1 MQGGLQAW
9 GESASFVFVFTG
21 YFINGPAG
29 RALGA
34 FAMSRY
40 MYGAINPSE
49 TGVGEAVWMRKLIA
63 LLGILIVTLLN
74 VVRIRFAARIM
85 QVFMMLKLGLIGLI
99 VIFMIVQLSRT
110 TSVLTANFA
119 NPFED
124 AEYKNLGLGLVAAGW
139 AYR

>member
-1 MQGGLQAW
+1 
-9 GESASFVFVFTG
+9 
-21 YFINGPAG
+21 
-29 RALGA
+29 
-34 FAMSRY
+34 MSRY
-40 MYGAINPSE
+40 IYGAINPSE